1 MGGKLKADE
10 IRLWLDDDLVDRAAP
25 PGWIHVLTA
34 WDAIRLLRTELV
46 IELSL
51 DHDLGDDEHCGRGVD
66 VVDYL
71 IEQQETEGRI
81 LWPRD
86 GITLHTANPVGRDTM
101 SRAIERY
108 AGKTRE
114 VMTTITRG
122 GHRRFTFR

>member
-1 MGGKLKADE
+1 MGEEPQGDE
-10 IRLWLDDDLVDRAAP
+10 IRLWVDDDLIDRAAP
-25 PGWIHVLTA
+25 PSWIHVLTA
-34 WDAIRLLRTELV
+34 WDAIRLLRTGLV

-51 DHDLGDDEHCGRGVD
+51 DHDLGDEESCGRGVD

-71 IEQQETEGRI
+71 IEQQESEGRV

-101 SRAIERY
+101 ARAIERY

-114 VMTTITRG
+114 VMATITRG